1 MYLLIEES
9 TDYSGK
15 CYECF
20 IACSEDLV
28 KIEGRKLNLE
38 GQEEARQE
46 MIAGLIRTL
55 DSFDWVFKDN
65 MPRIKHVNY
74 YVKEV
79 KRI

>member
-9 TDYSGK
+9 TDYAGK

-20 IACSEDLV
+20 IACSEDRV

-46 MIAGLIRTL
+46 IISEFIRAL
-55 DSFDWVFKDN
+55 DYFDWVFKDSY
-65 MPRIKHVNY
+65 PKIKHVNY
-74 YVKEV
+74 YIKQI